1 MSRFADSLLLTEDPQ
16 LLTNMRQV
24 LDTDQKALE
33 INLNNKVYGAFAEIG
48 AGQEVARYF
57 FKVGAAAGTIAKTM
71 SAYDKVVSDDIYGIE
86 SSGRYV
92 CENRLYKMLDH
103 EWDLMV
109 TRLGVRRPDT
119 CFFAFADTIAA
130 LNFSRTIKG
139 DGWLGIRF
147 QLKPGGDANDLV
159 LHVKMLD
166 NDTQLQQQAVGILG
180 VNLIYACYNYEGD
193 PETMIHSL
201 MDGLHDRISI
211 DMVRLTGPDFEDLDN
226 RLLALWLVKHKMTD
240 VAMFGPDKQNVHAS
254 EFLYKKHVLVVRGSF
269 HPPTNMHLDMI
280 KQAYEQFRADKEVNA
295 DRSFVLT
302 ELTLDNL
309 CGEGEL
315 DEKDFLD
322 RSELL
327 CALGQTVVVSNCEQY
342 HQLINYLADY
352 KIQHLG
358 IAIEARRMLEFIS
371 EKYYQNMDGRLL
383 AAFGEVFTK
392 IVRFYIYPSYQ
403 EGSEELMTVNNLPV
417 PEGFKFLYQHLID
430 DGQIIDI
437 KKYNPDVLHIFTK
450 EVMELLKVGQTGWE
464 NKVPPKVEKLVKEKY
479 LFGYPFEQMEF
490 EY

>member
-1 MSRFADSLLLTEDPQ
+1 MH
-16 LLTNMRQV
+16 QV

-33 INLNNKVYGAFAEIG
+33 INLNEKIYGAFAEIG

-86 SSGRYV
+86 ASGRYV
-92 CENRLYKMLDH
+92 CENRLYKMLGH

-119 CFFAFADTIAA
+119 NLFAFADTVAA

-147 QLKPGGDANDLV
+147 QLEPGSAANDLV

-180 VNLIYACYNYEGD
+180 VNLIYACFNYHDD
-193 PETMIHSL
+193 PETLIHSL
-201 MDGLHDRISI
+201 MDHLHDRISI
-211 DMVRLTGPDFEDLDN
+211 DMVRLTGPDFEELDN

-240 VAMFGPDKQNVHAS
+240 VAMFGPDKQNVHGS

-269 HPPTNMHLDMI
+269 CPPTNMHLDMV
-280 KQAYEQFRADKEVNA
+280 KQAYEQFRAEKEINP
-295 DRSFVLT
+295 DRSFVLA
-302 ELTLDNL
+302 ELTMDSL
-309 CGEGEL
+309 CGDGEL

-342 HQLINYLADY
+342 HQLINYLSDF

-358 IAIEARRMLEFIS
+358 ISIEARRMLEFIS
-371 EKYYQNMDGRLL
+371 EKYYDNMDGRLL
-383 AAFGEVFTK
+383 ATFGEVFTK
-392 IVRFYIYPSYQ
+392 NVRFYIYPSYQ
-403 EGSEELMTVNNLPV
+403 EGSSDLMTVENIPV
-417 PEGFKFLYQHLID
+417 PEGFKFLYQHLLD
-430 DGQIIDI
+430 NGQIVDI
-437 KKYNPDVLHIFTK
+437 KKYDSTVLHIFTK
-450 EVMELLKVGQTGWE
+450 EVMSLLKNGQPGWE
-464 NKVPPKVEKLVKEKY
+464 NKVPKKVEKLVKEKY

>member
-1 MSRFADSLLLTEDPQ
+1 MH
-16 LLTNMRQV
+16 QV

-33 INLNNKVYGAFAEIG
+33 INLNDKVYGAFAEIG

-71 SAYDKVVSDDIYGIE
+71 SAYDKVVSDDIYGVE
-86 SSGRYV
+86 STGRYV

-109 TRLGVRRPDT
+109 TRLGLRRPNT
-119 CFFAFADTIAA
+119 NFFVFADTIAA

-147 QLKPGGDANDLV
+147 QLEAGGAPNDLV

-180 VNLIYACYNYEGD
+180 VNLIYACFNYHDD

-201 MDGLHDRISI
+201 MDGLNGRISI
-211 DMVRLTGPDFEDLDN
+211 DMVRLTGPGFERLDN
-226 RLLALWLVKHKMTD
+226 RLLALWLVKHKMTN
-240 VAMFGPDKQNVHAS
+240 VAMFGPDKRNIHAS

-269 HPPTNMHLDMI
+269 APPTNMHMDMI
-280 KQAYEQFRADKEVNA
+280 KQSFEQFRQEPDVNA
-295 DRSFVLT
+295 DRSFVLAEIT
-302 ELTLDNL
+302 MSSLDSN
-309 CGEGEL
+309 GVL

-327 CALGQTVVVSNCEQY
+327 CELGQTVVVSDCEQY
-342 HQLINYLADY
+342 HQLISYLADY

-358 IAIEARRMLEFIS
+358 IAIEARRILDFIS

-403 EGSEELMTVNNLPV
+403 EGSEDAMTAENLPV
-417 PEGFKFLYQHLID
+417 PEDFKFLYRHLLD
-430 DGQIIDI
+430 NRQVVDI
-437 KKYNPDVLHIFTK
+437 AKYNPEVLHVFTK
-450 EVMELLKVGQTGWE
+450 EVMELMKCGQFGWE
-464 NKVPPKVEKLVKEKY
+464 SSVPSKVEKLVKEKY
-479 LFGYPFEQMEF
+479 LFGYPLERIEF
-490 EY
+490 DY